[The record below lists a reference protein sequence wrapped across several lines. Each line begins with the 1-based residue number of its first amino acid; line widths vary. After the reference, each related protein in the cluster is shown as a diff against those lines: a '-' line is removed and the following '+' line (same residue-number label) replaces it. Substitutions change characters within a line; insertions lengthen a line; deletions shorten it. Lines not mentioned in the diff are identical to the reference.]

1 MTDDIEDAIRSR
13 ATGGSTPEIDISD
26 RVAFDTQ
33 ADDTLGS
40 NLVNTSTMTDRGFKR
55 IGEDTDSSRAVFRR
69 DGVVVKFDHVGLDP
83 WRNENERKNWEERL
97 PEDALDRFAPVL
109 ETGEDDVWLAM
120 EYAETEGVTDQQHAD
135 LLYDLMVVHNLD
147 MTDPHPDNVGVL
159 DGRAVLIDY
168 NFRPQEVGET
178 QEEREAAYEA
188 KLWDYSLRP

>member
-13 ATGGSTPEIDISD
+13 ATEGATSGIDISD

-33 ADDTLGS
+33 ADNTLGS
-40 NLVNTSTMTDRGFKR
+40 SLVNTSTMTERGFER

-83 WRNENERKNWEERL
+83 WRNTNERENWEERL

-109 ETGEDDVWLAM
+109 ETGGDDVWLAM
-120 EYAETEGVTDQQHAD
+120 EYADTEGVTDQQHAD

-168 NFRPQEVGET
+168 NFRPQEVGAT

-188 KLWDYSLRP
+188 KLRDYSLRP